1 LSRKEIPIEVRSEGV
16 EVVGRNTD
24 LGVDPFVRNVDAA
37 KNAELIQVYEE
48 LIAKDCGI
56 FDFVIL
62 VKGNC
67 RPFFV
72 GLA

>member
-1 LSRKEIPIEVRSEGV
+1 
-16 EVVGRNTD
+16 
-24 LGVDPFVRNVDAA
+24 VRNVDAA